1 MTDQEIIALFKD
13 RNEKAIEE
21 ATKKYQNCCFSISK
35 NILQNDSDAEEC
47 VNDAYFRTWNTIPP
61 NEPENLS
68 TYIGKIVRNI
78 SIDYYRKKNA
88 RKRPQS
94 EVIVAMEE
102 LEDCVY
108 MEPKMSFEDRNII
121 LECLNEFLKQ
131 SKKEDRIIFV
141 RRYWYT
147 DSISDIASAMH
158 VSESKIKSVLFRMR
172 KKLQIRL
179 VNEGCLNEE

>member
-21 ATKKYQNCCFSISK
+21 ATKKYQNYCFSISK

-61 NEPENLS
+61 NEPENLR

-88 RKRPQS
+88 IKRPQS
-94 EVIVAMEE
+94 EVMVVMEE

-108 MEPKMSFEDRNII
+108 AEPEMCLEERKII
-121 LECLNEFLKQ
+121 LECLNDFLKK

-147 DSISDIASAMH
+147 DSISDIANAMR
-158 VSESKIKSVLFRMR
+158 VSESKIKSTLFRMR

-179 VNEGCLNEE
+179 VR

>member
-21 ATKKYQNCCFSISK
+21 TSNKYHRYCFSISK
-35 NILQNDSDAEEC
+35 NILRNDNDAEEC

-68 TYIGKIVRNI
+68 AYIGKIVRNI
-78 SIDYYRKKNA
+78 SIDYYRKQNA
-88 RKRPQS
+88 IKRPKS
-94 EVIVAMEE
+94 EVTVVLEE

-108 MEPKMSFEDRNII
+108 VEPEMSLEERNVI
-121 LECLNEFLKQ
+121 LECLNDFLRQ

-147 DSISDIASAMH
+147 DSVRDIADDLQ
-158 VSESKIKSVLFRMR
+158 VSESKIKSVLYRMR